1 MGHMIDFKEPFVS
14 LKNAY
19 IIYIYDIVNSPGSH
33 IPCRCLVYI
42 AVVYDMYL
50 MVMLAKERRKCI
62 PVGFFYNETR

>member
-1 MGHMIDFKEPFVS
+1 MIDFKESFVS

-19 IIYIYDIVNSPGSH
+19 IIYIYDIVNSPNSH

-50 MVMLAKERRKCI
+50 MVRKAQMHSRMI
-62 PVGFFYNETR
+62 LL